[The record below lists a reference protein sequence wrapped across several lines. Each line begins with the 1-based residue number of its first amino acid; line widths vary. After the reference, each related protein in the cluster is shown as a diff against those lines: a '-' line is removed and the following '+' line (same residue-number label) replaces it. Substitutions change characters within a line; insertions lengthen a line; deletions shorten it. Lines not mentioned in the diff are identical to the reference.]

1 MNPFSMVVI
10 IVVASLAAGIIG
22 KIVQLKYENKSSDDE
37 GTIAALQNDVERL
50 KERVK
55 TLEALVTDQSYRVK
69 SEIDKL

>member
-10 IVVASLAAGIIG
+10 IVVASLVAGIVG
-22 KIVQLKYENKSSDDE
+22 KIVQLKYENKS
-37 GTIAALQNDVERL
+37 GTDNETVSSLKNDVERL